1 MSIMRKS
8 ILEKIF
14 SMPAEVL
21 EKSVELEHEIKDDIE
36 NQKTVKEAKEYW
48 KTLGPGLTTG
58 AADDDP
64 SGIATY
70 SQMGASRG
78 FNLIWLSLFS
88 FPLMAVVQE
97 MCARIGLAT
106 GVGLATNIK
115 RHFSKKVLYFCVVLL
130 LFANVFN
137 IGADLGAMAK
147 GTQLIFPKLNFIFLV
162 IGFAVLSLGL
172 QIFIPYKKYSKYLK
186 YLALILLAY
195 VITAFYVNINWG
207 DVFRHLIVPTV
218 SFTKDEIILICAAF
232 GTTISPYLFFWQTS
246 QEVEEQIEKGER
258 TEEKRKTM
266 TTDMDIRKMRI
277 DVWSGMFFSNLIMFF
292 IIATCAAALFTNGI
306 TNIGTA
312 ADAAQALRP
321 FAGDFAF
328 GLFAIGI
335 LGVGLLAIPVLAGSA
350 SYAMSEAFN
359 WKTGLYRKLKQA
371 TSFYGVIIIAMI
383 LGIGL
388 NFIGLDPIKALIYSA
403 VLNGVISP
411 VIIFFIVRLGSSE
424 EVMGRFKN
432 KKVANVL
439 GWFTVL
445 LLSIVS
451 IGTIIF
457 IFV

>member
-1 MSIMRKS
+1 MKKT

-14 SMPAEVL
+14 SLPAEVL
-21 EKSVELEHEIKDDIE
+21 EKSVELEKEIVNDIE
-36 NQKTVKEAKEYW
+36 NEKPVKEANEYW

-70 SQMGASRG
+70 SQMGASKG

-88 FPLMAVVQE
+88 FPLMGVIQE

-115 RHFSKKVLYFCVVLL
+115 RHFSKKVLVFCVVLL
-130 LFANVFN
+130 LAANVFN

-147 GTQLIFPKLNFIFLV
+147 GVQLIFPRVNFAFLV
-162 IGFAVLSLGL
+162 IGFALLSLGL

-186 YLALILLAY
+186 YLALILFAY
-195 VITAFYVNINWG
+195 VVSAFCVHINWA
-207 DVFRHLIVPTV
+207 DVFSHLVVPRI
-218 SFTKDEIILICAAF
+218 SFNRDEIILICAAF

-246 QEVEEQIEKGER
+246 QEVEEQIERGEK
-258 TEEKRKTM
+258 TEEKRREM
-266 TTDMDIRKMRI
+266 TSDMDIHKMRI
-277 DVWSGMFFSNLIMFF
+277 DVWSGMFLSNLIMFF
-292 IIATCAAALFTNGI
+292 IIATCAATLFTIGT

-312 ADAAQALRP
+312 ADAAQALKP
-321 FAGDFAF
+321 FAGNFAF

-383 LGIGL
+383 LGIVL
-388 NFIGLDPIKALIYSA
+388 NFIGLNPIKALIYSA

-411 VIIFFIVRLGSSE
+411 IILFLIVRLGSNE

-432 KKVANVL
+432 KKIGNIL
-439 GWFTVL
+439 GWFTVIL
-445 LLSIVS
+445 LAVVS
-451 IGTIIF
+451 IYTIIF
-457 IFV
+457 LFL

>member
-1 MSIMRKS
+1 MKKT

-21 EKSVELEHEIKDDIE
+21 EKSVELEQEIKKDI
-36 NQKTVKEAKEYW
+36 NKQRPVKEAREYW

-64 SGIATY
+64 SGVATY
-70 SQMGASRG
+70 SQMGAAHG
-78 FNLIWLSLFS
+78 FGLIWLSLFS
-88 FPLMAVVQE
+88 FPLMGVIQE

-147 GTQLIFPKLNFIFLV
+147 GVQLIFPQINFIFLV

-195 VITAFYVNINWG
+195 IISAFYVNINWS
-207 DVFRHLIVPTV
+207 DVFSHLVIPKI
-218 SFTKDEIILICAAF
+218 SFNKDEIILVCAAF

-258 TEEKRKTM
+258 TEEKRKNM
-266 TTDMDIRKMRI
+266 TTNMDIRKMRI
-277 DVWSGMFFSNLIMFF
+277 DVWSGMFLSNLIMFF

-306 TNIGTA
+306 TNINTA
-312 ADAAQALRP
+312 ADAALALRP

-335 LGVGLLAIPVLAGSA
+335 IGVGLLAIPVLAGSA
-350 SYAMSEAFN
+350 SYALSEAFN

-383 LGIGL
+383 LGIIL
-388 NFIGLDPIKALIYSA
+388 NFVGLDPIKALIYSA
-403 VLNGVISP
+403 VLNGIISP
-411 VIIFFIVRLGSSE
+411 IILFLIVRLGSNG
-424 EVMGRFKN
+424 EVMGSFKN
-432 KKVANVL
+432 KKIANIL

-457 IFV
+457 LFL